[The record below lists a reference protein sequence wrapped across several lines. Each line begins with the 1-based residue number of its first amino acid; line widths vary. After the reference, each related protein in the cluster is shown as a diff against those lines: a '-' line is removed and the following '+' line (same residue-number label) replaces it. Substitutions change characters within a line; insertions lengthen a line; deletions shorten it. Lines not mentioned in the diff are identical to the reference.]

1 MFVLALQ
8 MDLHIGH
15 AHSLKDKRGVLRSIL
30 DGARRRFGVAAAEV
44 DHQQFWQRTSLGFA
58 AVSSSQA
65 HTTELIDEVSRF
77 VWSFPEVQVLEEE
90 RTWLQ

>member
-1 MFVLALQ
+1 
-8 MDLHIGH
+8 
-15 AHSLKDKRGVLRSIL
+15 SIL
-30 DGARRRFGVAAAEV
+30 DGARRRIGVAAAEV
-44 DHQQFWQRTSLGFA
+44 DHQQLWQRTSLGFA